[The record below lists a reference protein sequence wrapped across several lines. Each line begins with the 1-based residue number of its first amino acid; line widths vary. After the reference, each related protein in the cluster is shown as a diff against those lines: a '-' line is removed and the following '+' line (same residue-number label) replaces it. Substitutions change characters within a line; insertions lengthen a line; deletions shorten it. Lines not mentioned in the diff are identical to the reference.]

1 VAGENV
7 MGLKNYRLVVGRA
20 MKLAEDDDASPHLE
34 ILLDVAGANYRVA
47 ANVRSSQ
54 HPHPLLY
61 QRRDP
66 FADPLTAR
74 LGGLPPGIVDVRHDR
89 SDLALD
95 YVRGGMVSRADMK
108 VAPYKKDGPDN
119 DLRDYLLPLLGR
131 AINDPAVRVF
141 AFGET
146 WGPEAGQPDTYFGFE
161 PGRGVHDIH
170 MNQGSAGS
178 HKGTNGPNQDG
189 ALLVHFGGDDRWIAV
204 FLAFQS
210 QSWNTDPRTGHPL
223 AEDPPRDPIDRS
235 PDLDAPIEI
244 IAALVNPPNP
254 EEGRETVTLLNRTD
268 AAVDLTGWAVTD
280 RMGRATPLDGIVLEA
295 GETARMRLDASATRL
310 GNKEGEIVLIDGEG
324 AVVHRVRYAGSDL
337 GPEGWTV
344 AF

>member
-1 VAGENV
+1 
-7 MGLKNYRLVVGRA
+7 MGLNNYRLVVGRA
-20 MKLAEDDDASPHLE
+20 VDLAEDDDESPHLE
-34 ILLDVAGANYRVA
+34 ILLDVDGAKYRVA
-47 ANVRSSQ
+47 VNVRSSQ

-66 FADPLTAR
+66 FVHASTAR
-74 LGGLPPGIVDVRHDR
+74 LAGLPPGVVDLRRDR
-89 SDLALD
+89 SDLVLD
-95 YVRGGMVSRADMK
+95 YVRGGVVSRADMK
-108 VAPYKKDGPDN
+108 AAPYKKDGPDN

-131 AINDPAVRVF
+131 AMDDPTARVF

-146 WGPEAGQPDTYFGFE
+146 WGPEAGKPDKYFGFE

-170 MNQGSAGS
+170 MNQGSAGR
-178 HKGTNGPNQDG
+178 HKGTNGPDQDG
-189 ALLVHFGGDDRWIAV
+189 ALYVHFGGDDRWIAI

-210 QSWNTDPRTGHPL
+210 QSWDTDPLTGHPL
-223 AEDPPRDPIDRS
+223 ADRPPRDPIDRS

-244 IAALVNPPNP
+244 VAALVNPPNP

-268 AAVDLTGWAVTD
+268 ADVDLAGWAVAD
-280 RMGRATPLDGIVLEA
+280 RMGRPTALDGIVLAA
-295 GETARMRLDASATRL
+295 GETVRVRLDASATRL
-310 GNKEGEIVLIDGEG
+310 GNKQGEIVLIDGEG
-324 AVVHRVRYAGSDL
+324 EVVHRVRYARRGL

>member
-1 VAGENV
+1 
-7 MGLKNYRLVVGRA
+7 MGLKNYRVMVGRA
-20 MKLAEDDDASPHLE
+20 MDLAEDDDESPHLE
-34 ILLDVAGANYRVA
+34 ILLDVDGTRHRVA
-47 ANVRSSQ
+47 VNVRSSQ
-54 HPHPLLY
+54 QPHPLLY

-66 FADPLTAR
+66 FVHPSVGR
-74 LGGLPPGIVDVRHDR
+74 LAELPSGVVDLKRDR
-89 SDLALD
+89 SDLVLD
-95 YVRGGMVSRADMK
+95 YVRGGIVSRADMR
-108 VAPYKKDGPDN
+108 VAPYNKDGPEN

-131 AINDPAVRVF
+131 AIDDPTARVF

-146 WGPEAGQPDTYFGFE
+146 WGPEVGKPDKYFGFE
-161 PGRGVHDIH
+161 PGHGVHDIH

-204 FLAFQS
+204 LLAFQS

-223 AEDPPRDPIDRS
+223 AEGPPRDPADRS

-268 AAVDLTGWAVTD
+268 AAVDLTGWAIAD
-280 RMGRATPLDGIVLEA
+280 RLGRPTPLDGTVLEA
-295 GETARMRLDASATRL
+295 GETTRVRLDASATRL
-310 GNKEGEIVLIDGEG
+310 GNKEGEIALINGEG